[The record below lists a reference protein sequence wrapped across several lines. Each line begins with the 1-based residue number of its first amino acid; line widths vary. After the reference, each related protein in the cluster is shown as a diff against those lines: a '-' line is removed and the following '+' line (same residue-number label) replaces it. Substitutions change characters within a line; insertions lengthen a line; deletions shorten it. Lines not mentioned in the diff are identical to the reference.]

1 MAARAPTSG
10 LARILSRRFTAP
22 IRQLCKG
29 VEQIGSGHLTHQ
41 VIVETADEVGDLAQ
55 RFNQMAN
62 QLRFS
67 YDACAKSLLT

>member
-1 MAARAPTSG
+1 
-10 LARILSRRFTAP
+10 
-22 IRQLCKG
+22 LCKG